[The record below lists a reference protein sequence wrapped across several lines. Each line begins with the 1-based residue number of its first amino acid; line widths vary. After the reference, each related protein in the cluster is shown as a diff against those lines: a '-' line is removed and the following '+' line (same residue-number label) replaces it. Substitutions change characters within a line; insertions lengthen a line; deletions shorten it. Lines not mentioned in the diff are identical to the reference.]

1 MASKLSLDSGD
12 NSNSKLYS
20 CLATY
25 NINSLANN
33 ISAEKNMARGILTL
47 RNLSNSESDIA
58 TA

>member
-1 MASKLSLDSGD
+1 MVNKLSLDSGD

-25 NINSLANN
+25 NIGSLADK
-33 ISAEKNMARGILTL
+33 ISAENNMARGILTL